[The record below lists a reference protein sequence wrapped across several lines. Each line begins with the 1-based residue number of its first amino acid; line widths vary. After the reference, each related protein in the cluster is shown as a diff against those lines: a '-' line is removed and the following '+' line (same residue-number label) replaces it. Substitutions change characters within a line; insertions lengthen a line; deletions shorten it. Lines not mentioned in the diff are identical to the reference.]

1 MEIFKGENFIEFSER
16 FSSDDICKQ
25 YLADIKWKDG
35 FICRKC
41 GHKKFTKRE
50 NLTRTCNYCRHNE
63 SPTAN
68 TTFHKVK
75 FGLKKAFFITFE
87 MVNSTKSMSAKQI
100 AVRYGITRKTAW
112 LFMHKI
118 RKAMKSSEQDPMDG
132 NVQVD
137 EFTVGGK
144 EEGKQG
150 RSYSTKKKKIIAS
163 VELTEK
169 GNIKRVYALKIND
182 YSSKSLGKLF
192 EKHISTDANIDT
204 DKWKGYRPLMKE
216 YNITQSL
223 SDKGQGMPQMHIVIH
238 QIKSWLRTI
247 YSWVHP
253 EHIDS
258 YLDEFSFRINR
269 SIYKK
274 TIFHKIMERVVQ
286 SEHLSYNMIIV
297 ANK

>member
-1 MEIFKGENFIEFSER
+1 MEIFKGENFIEFTER

-50 NLTRTCNYCRHNE
+50 NLTRTCNYCKHNE

-118 RKAMKSSEQDPMDG
+118 RKAMKSSEQDPMNG

-163 VELTEK
+163 VELTQE

-223 SDKGQGMPQMHIVIH
+223 SDKGQGMPQMHIIIH

-253 EHIDS
+253 EHINS

-269 SIYKK
+269 SIYKR

>member
-1 MEIFKGENFIEFSER
+1 MEIFKGENFIEFTER

-35 FICRKC
+35 FICKKC

-50 NLTRTCNYCRHNE
+50 NLTRTCNYCKHNE

-100 AVRYGITRKTAW
+100 GVRYGITRKTAW

-132 NVQVD
+132 DVQVD

-163 VELTEK
+163 VELTKE

-223 SDKGQGMPQMHIVIH
+223 SDKGQGMPQMHIIIH

-247 YSWVHP
+247 YSWVHS

-269 SIYKK
+269 SIYKR

>member
-1 MEIFKGENFIEFSER
+1 MEIFNGENFIEFTER
-16 FSSDDICKQ
+16 FLSDILCKE
-25 YLADIKWKDG
+25 YLADIKWNNG
-35 FICRKC
+35 YVCRKC
-41 GHKKFTKRE
+41 GHTKSSIRKDFI
-50 NLTRTCNYCRHNE
+50 RTCTLCNYNE
-63 SPTAN
+63 SPTAH

-87 MVNSTKSMSAKQI
+87 MVNSTKSMSAMQI
-100 AVRYGITRKTAW
+100 AVRYGISRKTAW

-118 RKAMKSSEQDPMDG
+118 RKAMKSREQYPMDG

-137 EFTVGGK
+137 EFTVGGV

-150 RSYSTKKKKIIAS
+150 RSYNTKKKKIVAS
-163 VELTEK
+163 VEVTKK
-169 GNIKRVYALKIND
+169 GKIKRVYALKIDD
-182 YSSKSLGKLF
+182 YSSKSLRKIF
-192 EKHISTDANIDT
+192 EKHISVDADIDT

-223 SDKGQGMPQMHIVIH
+223 SNKGQGMPQMHIVIH

-258 YLDEFSFRINR
+258 YLDEFAFRINR

-274 TIFHKIMERVVQ
+274 SIFHKIMERVVNSQ
-286 SEHLSYNMIIV
+286 HLSYNNIII
-297 ANK
+297 AGK

>member
-1 MEIFKGENFIEFSER
+1 MEIFKGENFIEFTER
-16 FSSDDICKQ
+16 FSSDDLCKQ
-25 YLADIKWKDG
+25 YLADIKWENG

-41 GHKKFTKRE
+41 GHHKFTKR
-50 NLTRTCNYCRHNE
+50 NNSTRTCNYCRHNE
-63 SPTAN
+63 SPTAH

-87 MVNSTKSMSAKQI
+87 MVNSTKSMSAMQI

-118 RKAMKSSEQDPMDG
+118 RKAMKSSEQHPMNG
-132 NVQVD
+132 SVQVD

-150 RSYSTKKKKIIAS
+150 RSYNTKKKKIIAS
-163 VELTEK
+163 VELTEE

-182 YSSKSLGKLF
+182 YSSKSLSKLF
-192 EKHISTDANIDT
+192 DKHISVDANIDT

-269 SIYKK
+269 SIYKQ

-286 SEHLSYNMIIV
+286 SEHLSYNTIIV

>member
-1 MEIFKGENFIEFSER
+1 MEIFKGKNFIEFSER
-16 FSSDDICKQ
+16 FSSDDLCKQ

-35 FICRKC
+35 FVCRKC
-41 GHKKFTKRE
+41 GHQKFTKRS
-50 NLTRTCNYCRHNE
+50 NFTRTCNFCRHNE
-63 SPTAN
+63 SPTAH

-87 MVNSTKSMSAKQI
+87 MVNSTKSMSAMQI
-100 AVRYGITRKTAW
+100 ASRYGITRKTAW

-118 RKAMKSSEQDPMDG
+118 RKAMKSSEQHPMDG

-150 RSYSTKKKKIIAS
+150 RSYKTKKKKIIAS
-163 VELTEK
+163 VELTKE

-182 YSSKSLGKLF
+182 YSSKSLSKLF
-192 EKHISTDANIDT
+192 EKHISIDADIDT

-216 YNITQSL
+216 YNITQSN
-223 SDKGQGMPQMHIVIH
+223 SDKGQGMPQIHIVIH

-269 SIYKK
+269 SIYKN
-274 TIFHKIMERVVQ
+274 TIFHKMMERIVLG
-286 SEHLSYNMIIV
+286 EHLSYNKIIV

>member
-16 FSSDDICKQ
+16 FSSDDLCKQ
-25 YLADIKWKDG
+25 YLADIKWENG
-35 FICRKC
+35 FVCRKC
-41 GHKKFTKRE
+41 GHIKFTKR
-50 NLTRTCNYCRHNE
+50 NNSTRTCNYCRHNE
-63 SPTAN
+63 SPTAH

-87 MVNSTKSMSAKQI
+87 MVNSTKSMSAMQI

-118 RKAMKSSEQDPMDG
+118 RKAMKSSEQHPMNG
-132 NVQVD
+132 SVQVD

-150 RSYSTKKKKIIAS
+150 RSYNTKKKKIIAS
-163 VELTEK
+163 VELTEE

-182 YSSKSLGKLF
+182 YSSKSLSKLF
-192 EKHISTDANIDT
+192 DKHISVDANIDT

-269 SIYKK
+269 SIYKQ

-286 SEHLSYNMIIV
+286 SEHLSYNTIIV

>member
-1 MEIFKGENFIEFSER
+1 
-16 FSSDDICKQ
+16 
-25 YLADIKWKDG
+25 
-35 FICRKC
+35 
-41 GHKKFTKRE
+41 
-50 NLTRTCNYCRHNE
+50 
-63 SPTAN
+63 
-68 TTFHKVK
+68 
-75 FGLKKAFFITFE
+75 

-118 RKAMKSSEQDPMDG
+118 RKAMKSSEQDPMNG

-163 VELTEK
+163 VELTQE

-182 YSSKSLGKLF
+182 YSSKSLSKLF

-253 EHIDS
+253 KHIDS